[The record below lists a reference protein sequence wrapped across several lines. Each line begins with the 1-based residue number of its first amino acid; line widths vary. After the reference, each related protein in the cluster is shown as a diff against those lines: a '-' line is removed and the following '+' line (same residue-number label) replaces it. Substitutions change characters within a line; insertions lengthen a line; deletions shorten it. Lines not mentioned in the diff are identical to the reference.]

1 MLHNTFKD
9 LRTAVIAF
17 VLFSVVLGLAYP
29 YAITGAAQAL
39 FHRQANGS
47 FVSVNGQD
55 VGSSLV
61 GQNFTSPAYFH
72 PRPSAAGA
80 DGYDASASSG
90 SNLGPSSQ
98 VLATRVAGDVDKIRH
113 ENNLAA
119 GAKVPVDAVTASGS
133 GLDPHISPDYAEL
146 QIARVAQV
154 RGVSEDAVRK
164 LVHDSTDGST
174 FGVLGE
180 PRVNVLRLNIALD
193 TAFGA
198 PPPQP
203 AATAA
208 ASAQ

>member
-1 MLHNTFKD
+1 MFQHTLRD
-9 LRTAVIAF
+9 LRTAIIAF
-17 VLFSVVLGLAYP
+17 VAFSALLGLAYP
-29 YAITGAAQAL
+29 YAITGIAQAV

-47 FVSVNGQD
+47 LVSANGQD

-98 VLATRVAGDVDKIRH
+98 ALATRVADDVQKIRQ
-113 ENNLAA
+113 ENSLPAD
-119 GAKVPVDAVTASGS
+119 AKVPVDAVTASGS
-133 GLDPHISPDYAEL
+133 GLDPHISPAYADL
-146 QIARVAQV
+146 QVARVAQARGISENDV
-154 RGVSEDAVRK
+154 RA
-164 LVHDSTDGST
+164 LVDKYTDGST

-193 TAFGA
+193 ETYGT
-198 PPPQP
+198 PGP
-203 AATAA
+203 
-208 ASAQ
+208 